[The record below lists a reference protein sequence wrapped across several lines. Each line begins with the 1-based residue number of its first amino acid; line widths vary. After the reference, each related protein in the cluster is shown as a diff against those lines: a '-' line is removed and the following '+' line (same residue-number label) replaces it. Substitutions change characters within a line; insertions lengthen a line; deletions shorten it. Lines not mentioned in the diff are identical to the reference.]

1 LVMVAVDV
9 RVVVE
14 EDCAT
19 ARRGRRRREVIVG
32 RCIVMLGFN
41 CFPRMRLLMRW
52 RCDERSDL

>member
-32 RCIVMLGFN
+32 RCIVKLVFTVSKE
-41 CFPRMRLLMRW
+41 CVCL
-52 RCDERSDL
+52 CDGDTM